1 MKKNLTLALNKNNS
15 IISRNLPE
23 PSGQD
28 EPKRFLA
35 DVTESK
41 YVYTWK
47 PLCFRPNS

>member
-15 IISRNLPE
+15 IITRNLPE
-23 PSGQD
+23 PLSGQD

-41 YVYTWK
+41 YVYT
-47 PLCFRPNS
+47 